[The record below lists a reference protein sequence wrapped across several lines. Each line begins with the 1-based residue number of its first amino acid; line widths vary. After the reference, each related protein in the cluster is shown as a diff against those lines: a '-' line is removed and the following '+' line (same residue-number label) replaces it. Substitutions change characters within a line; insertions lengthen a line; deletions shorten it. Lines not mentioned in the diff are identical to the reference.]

1 MKDNMSVHMPAQL
14 LWFEVSLGI
23 QSLVYRVYQ
32 KKLDTLVKP
41 SQIIILWYKYES
53 CSWICSLGSTQ
64 SDDIMSNDN
73 ISRLSEH
80 WPF

>member
-1 MKDNMSVHMPAQL
+1 MKYTKQL
-14 LWFEVSLGI
+14 HSSKSSETFDIVYF
-23 QSLVYRVYQ
+23 QHYRVYK

>member
-1 MKDNMSVHMPAQL
+1 M
-14 LWFEVSLGI
+14 
-23 QSLVYRVYQ
+23 YQ

>member
-1 MKDNMSVHMPAQL
+1 MK
-14 LWFEVSLGI
+14 
-23 QSLVYRVYQ
+23 
-32 KKLDTLVKP
+32 KKEGLYNTVCIVKP

>member
-1 MKDNMSVHMPAQL
+1 MNRVHEFVAWGL
-14 LWFEVSLGI
+14 
-23 QSLVYRVYQ
+23 
-32 KKLDTLVKP
+32 
-41 SQIIILWYKYES
+41 
-53 CSWICSLGSTQ
+53 TQ